1 MPFIEIVRSKPY
13 WQRDIGNDLVIF
25 FVIVM
30 FIGFVKLVLENDIQ
44 GYKSTGKKLYP
55 ARL

>member
-13 WQRDIGNDLVIF
+13 WQRDIGNDLLIF

-44 GYKSTGKKLYP
+44 GYKS
-55 ARL
+55 ARKNHIL

>member
-1 MPFIEIVRSKPY
+1 MPFIEIVRSKPC

-30 FIGFVKLVLENDIQ
+30 FIGFVKLLLENDIQ
-44 GYKSTGKKLYP
+44 AYKSVRKKPYP
-55 ARL
+55 TCL